1 MTCSVDMTI
10 TLRCSEEGVS
20 KHTLLLTEVE
30 DHACENNESKPN
42 AEVWDKVDDGDDD
55 VTDGGKDAEQN
66 VTGRQ
71 RRLLSQITWLQ
82 TAMVVVRPPVLPQ
95 QVVDG
100 AGASVDAPQH
110 VSRAPLKVP
119 AQRQTVQMGKQT
131 HLKCEARETRV
142 TVLMDGSH

>member
-1 MTCSVDMTI
+1 MQWRVLSYGRIFACA
-10 TLRCSEEGVS
+10 ES

-30 DHACENNESKPN
+30 DHARENNESKPDV
-42 AEVWDKVDDGDDD
+42 EVRDEVDDGDDD
-55 VTDGGKDAEQN
+55 VTDGGEDAEQN

-71 RRLLSQITWLQ
+71 RRLLSQVTWRQ
-82 TAMVVVRPPVLPQ
+82 TATVAVRPPVLPQ

-100 AGASVDAPQH
+100 GGAPVDAPQH
-110 VSRAPLKVP
+110 VSRAPLQVP

-131 HLKCEARETRV
+131 HLKREARETRV